1 MREKF
6 IDYFFD
12 SKEQYEAHK
21 PYISFI
27 KIGIIGVIFVQLLML
42 IKWKKKQCIV
52 SLQSIISNCRENVNY
67 LEGCLV
73 G

>member
-42 IKWKKKQCIV
+42 IK
-52 SLQSIISNCRENVNY
+52 
-67 LEGCLV
+67 
-73 G
+73 